1 VQPLRDIS
9 LVNLRMI
16 KKKFRN
22 FIFTFPHFQ
31 IFTLFLFSSCEKAIN
46 FDLSAS
52 PSQLVVDASIEN
64 NKAPV
69 VILSNSLNYFS
80 QITPAIL
87 ENSFVHNAVIAISN
101 GSQTQQL
108 KEYTT
113 DTGGYTF
120 YYYSV
125 DTTNSANIFVGEFNT
140 AYSLSITTNGKQ
152 YTATTNITSVR
163 KKIDS
168 LWWMPAPDNPDTNVV
183 VLNGRVTDPAG
194 YGDYIRYFT
203 EVNYGPFLPGLTSV
217 YDDQVTDG
225 TTYNI
230 EIDQGVDRNQSV
242 DFSHYSY
249 FYKGDSITVKFAN
262 IDKTTFDFWRTM
274 EYDYQSIGS
283 PFSSPTQVLGNVS
296 NGALGYFGGYAVQY
310 ISLKVP
316 K

>member
-1 VQPLRDIS
+1 MRKRILC
-9 LVNLRMI
+9 L
-16 KKKFRN
+16 
-22 FIFTFPHFQ
+22 IFLCV
-31 IFTLFLFSSCEKAIN
+31 LFCSCEKAIN
-46 FDLSAS
+46 FNLSAS

-64 NKAPV
+64 NKSPV
-69 VILSNSLNYFS
+69 VILSTSLNYFS

-87 ENSFVHNAVIAISN
+87 ENSFVHNAVVTISN

-108 KEYTT
+108 KEYAT
-113 DTGGYTF
+113 DTSAYAF

-125 DTTNSANIFVGEFNT
+125 DTTNPASIFVGEFNT
-140 AYSLSITTNGKQ
+140 AYSLSIITNGKQ
-152 YTATTNITSVR
+152 YTATTNITSIR

-168 LWWMPAPDNPDTNVV
+168 LWWIPAPDNPDTTAV

-203 EVNYGPFLPGLTSV
+203 EVNNGPFLPGLTSV
-217 YDDQVTDG
+217 YDDQITDG

-242 DFSHYSY
+242 DFSNYAY

-262 IDKTTFDFWRTM
+262 IDKATFDFWRTM
-274 EYDYQSIGS
+274 EYDYQSIGN
-283 PFSSPTQVLGNVS
+283 PFSSPTQVLGNIS
-296 NGALGYFGGYAVQY
+296 NGALGYFGGYAAQY

-316 K
+316 Q